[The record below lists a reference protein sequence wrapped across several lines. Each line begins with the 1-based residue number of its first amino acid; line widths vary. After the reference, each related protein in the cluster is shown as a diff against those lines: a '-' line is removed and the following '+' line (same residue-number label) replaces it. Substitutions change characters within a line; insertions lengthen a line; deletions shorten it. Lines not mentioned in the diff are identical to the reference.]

1 MGRGKGGVG
10 WDGVGVWLE
19 WCVDGISRGKPYMR
33 KGVHA
38 ACFPRPGPP
47 RCPACTHRLRSVVW
61 CMGRGV
67 LGAGAGQY
75 PGEKEI
81 TFPPFTCLEADGDP
95 RVERN
100 QAGEIVVFPLK
111 VTLP

>member
-1 MGRGKGGVG
+1 M
-10 WDGVGVWLE
+10 
-19 WCVDGISRGKPYMR
+19 
-33 KGVHA
+33 
-38 ACFPRPGPP
+38 
-47 RCPACTHRLRSVVW
+47 
-61 CMGRGV
+61 
-67 LGAGAGQY
+67 GQY

-111 VTLP
+111 VSSPATNTHSRGPQRH

>member
-1 MGRGKGGVG
+1 MSHGVEAAR
-10 WDGVGVWLE
+10 DGLRFE
-19 WCVDGISRGKPYMR
+19 WCARV
-33 KGVHA
+33 
-38 ACFPRPGPP
+38 
-47 RCPACTHRLRSVVW
+47 
-61 CMGRGV
+61 
-67 LGAGAGQY
+67 QY

-111 VTLP
+111 VSWQPSVPHAPTQTPPKAPPNLQ